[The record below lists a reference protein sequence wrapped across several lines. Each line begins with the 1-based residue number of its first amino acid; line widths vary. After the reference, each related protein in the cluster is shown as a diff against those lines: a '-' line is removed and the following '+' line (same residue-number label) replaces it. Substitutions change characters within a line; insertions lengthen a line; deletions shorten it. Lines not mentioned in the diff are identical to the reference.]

1 MKEMYQHKNKKATLN
16 LSNVKKYIDQTK
28 PEEK

>member
-1 MKEMYQHKNKKATLN
+1 MKEMCQQKNKKATLN
-16 LSNVKKYIDQTK
+16 LSNAKKYVDQTK